1 MRKTDKIVVCF
12 FIFLACAYLVFVISS
27 SEGLEDNIFEPVT
40 PKKITDYTTNQLV
53 DIEKERLFEIMADI
67 ENYPNIFP
75 RNISHV
81 TILSNVDNVITAE
94 EELTEAGF
102 TMKLTA
108 KHTLNPYESHVIEI
122 IEGDAKGTT
131 ITQTF
136 ESDGSKTNLIT
147 DIHFNVVG
155 PTSIVT
161 YLPLSQLNH
170 AIRTVNSTFAEYTA
184 MDEIDLRID
193 SLYREILHRPADKAS
208 FLQWSQMLRDGQI
221 TEDKIRISLLNSEE
235 RYFVQLKSLAELSP
249 ETKRIITD
257 LYESV
262 LLRTP
267 EDAGLEYF
275 GNILENGKPLHEIR
289 MIMVESNEGRNVAI
303 HHPVR
308 TQIGVVFWDLLDRT
322 ATDFEKQYYH
332 EMLDNEAIT
341 IDGIEAE
348 LKKSE
353 EYKIK
358 NDINSVFLEIMNRS
372 AIWYE
377 KDHYFEL
384 MNDGLITIDEIE
396 NQVYEYKE
404 IELEAERNCPDSK
417 TNCYQKSF
425 HEYIESKENE

>member
-1 MRKTDKIVVCF
+1 M
-12 FIFLACAYLVFVISS
+12 
-27 SEGLEDNIFEPVT
+27 
-40 PKKITDYTTNQLV
+40 ITV
-53 DIEKERLFEIMADI
+53 
-67 ENYPNIFP
+67 
-75 RNISHV
+75 
-81 TILSNVDNVITAE
+81 
-94 EELTEAGF
+94 
-102 TMKLTA
+102 
-108 KHTLNPYESHVIEI
+108 
-122 IEGDAKGTT
+122 
-131 ITQTF
+131 
-136 ESDGSKTNLIT
+136 
-147 DIHFNVVG
+147 IHFNVVG
-155 PTSIVT
+155 PTSIVS
-161 YLPLSQLNH
+161 YLPLSQLNL

-332 EMLDNEAIT
+332 EMLDNEVIT
-341 IDGIEAE
+341 IDEIEAE

-396 NQVYEYKE
+396 HQVYEYTE
-404 IELEAERNCPDSK
+404 IELEAERNCPDNK
-417 TNCYQKSF
+417 TNCYQKAF
-425 HEYIESKENE
+425 DEYIESKENE

>member
-1 MRKTDKIVVCF
+1 
-12 FIFLACAYLVFVISS
+12 
-27 SEGLEDNIFEPVT
+27 
-40 PKKITDYTTNQLV
+40 
-53 DIEKERLFEIMADI
+53 
-67 ENYPNIFP
+67 
-75 RNISHV
+75 
-81 TILSNVDNVITAE
+81 
-94 EELTEAGF
+94 
-102 TMKLTA
+102 
-108 KHTLNPYESHVIEI
+108 
-122 IEGDAKGTT
+122 
-131 ITQTF
+131 
-136 ESDGSKTNLIT
+136 
-147 DIHFNVVG
+147 
-155 PTSIVT
+155 
-161 YLPLSQLNH
+161 
-170 AIRTVNSTFAEYTA
+170 
-184 MDEIDLRID
+184 
-193 SLYREILHRPADKAS
+193 
-208 FLQWSQMLRDGQI
+208 
-221 TEDKIRISLLNSEE
+221 
-235 RYFVQLKSLAELSP
+235 
-249 ETKRIITD
+249 
-257 LYESV
+257 
-262 LLRTP
+262 
-267 EDAGLEYF
+267 
-275 GNILENGKPLHEIR
+275 